1 MKLRFLMISITLF
14 LGTTTSFASSWDSF
28 KKQDY
33 DASFRSAYLA
43 EKAENNATG
52 LDYFVLGRIYLEGLG
67 ASDEDQPKALYYFKK
82 AISSGSVEAAMFLAE
97 TYEQGQKTEKSV
109 VDALKFYKIAAGMGQ
124 PDLENKIAILA
135 TQISGGEVSASSC
148 PEILDAAGKGE
159 EDFYILAAKCH
170 GIANAEVSTYQPM
183 LLKAFERSSYKD
195 GSIVIDLL
203 LNKKS
208 QLYSPS
214 FAIKIVAEIPDEHGD
229 FRDKFFETVFVELQK
244 HVTEDEFKASLSTL
258 HNAYT
263 KDAALQPQL
272 IRLLILSLESRSRA
286 IPEMAVNYLV
296 EELSS
301 SFDRQARLQV
311 IKELFSADTL
321 SSENKKRIIEITAAD
336 ASKFFA
342 KHSGNP
348 KEKNKFAK
356 QMMDQGFCI
365 PAKMIFEGENFEIA
379 SSYAMSIAELED
391 GCLDGDFESIV
402 KAFADFPDI
411 TENSAL
417 MALKDLCASSNKNG
431 CHALGL
437 VYSKNTK
444 GLYGKDEAEQFSL
457 AAFEKGVA
465 AGSADSAMQLALY
478 YGKKGRKE
486 QAVQMAKTAYA
497 NGLIEGL
504 YAESSIRLKGIFSA
518 SSKSCAPL
526 LRFLVEAK
534 INNPYFEDARA
545 LRKRKKCK

>member
-1 MKLRFLMISITLF
+1 M
-14 LGTTTSFASSWDSF
+14 
-28 KKQDY
+28 
-33 DASFRSAYLA
+33 
-43 EKAENNATG
+43 
-52 LDYFVLGRIYLEGLG
+52 
-67 ASDEDQPKALYYFKK
+67 
-82 AISSGSVEAAMFLAE
+82 
-97 TYEQGQKTEKSV
+97 

-229 FRDKFFETVFVELQK
+229 FRDKFFETVFGELQK
-244 HVTEDEFKASLSTL
+244 HVTEDEFKVSLSTL

-321 SSENKKRIIEITAAD
+321 SSENKKRIIEITAVD

-348 KEKNKFAK
+348 KEKNKFAT

-391 GCLDGDFESIV
+391 GCLDGDFESIIT
-402 KAFADFPDI
+402 AFADFPDI
-411 TENSAL
+411 TDNSAL

-497 NGLIEGL
+497 KGLIEGL

-518 SSKSCAPL
+518 SSESCAPL